1 MTTKRKYSV
10 DDLLH
15 FCGIRDES
23 VISFTKMIMD
33 EDRYADIE
41 EKNNKLYN
49 LTEEI
54 LNTSRVLNIID
65 YEKIREMGKIV
76 DSMVKPMQ
84 ESTEQVINKIMDA
97 QEKIKRP
104 DIKFNLEHNK
114 SIMWKTQGLAT
125 GSYVFSADSQI
136 GKTGFVMNLCAD
148 ALLSNMDSKLIYV
161 SLDDSQTEIV
171 SRLICAMCFRLSVD
185 TSKTDLLP
193 DINCVNS
200 GYSYWDDKRNEYVRN
215 DTIELIKSKGTE
227 VFNELVKKNRIII
240 VNGEHSMASLDS
252 VFASQSKK
260 NTLVV
265 LDAIYNIKDD
275 FKVGL
280 DKDEKISRMVKM
292 LPVKYGATAIAIKE
306 IVKGTK
312 EKGAQLSE
320 EGERKRNKV
329 DIADTKGSVIWEYN
343 CNVMGTLYDYKGK
356 LAVNIQKN
364 KITGKKFVRY
374 YDFNPYKNAYK
385 ELDLI
390 VKTEVKK

>member
-23 VISFTKMIMD
+23 AIAFTKMIMD

-185 TSKTDLLP
+185 TSRTDLLP

-227 VFNELVKKNRIII
+227 VFNELLKKNRIII

-292 LPVKYGATAIAIKE
+292 LPVKYGVTAIAIKE

>member
-1 MTTKRKYSV
+1 MTGKRKYSV

-23 VISFTKMIMD
+23 AISFTKMIMD

-185 TSKTDLLP
+185 TSRTDLLP

-227 VFNELVKKNRIII
+227 VFNELLKKNRIII

>member
-23 VISFTKMIMD
+23 AISFTKMIMD

-185 TSKTDLLP
+185 TSRTDLLP

-227 VFNELVKKNRIII
+227 VFNELVKKNRIVI

-292 LPVKYGATAIAIKE
+292 LPVKYGVTAIAIKE

>member
-15 FCGIRDES
+15 FCGIKDES
-23 VISFTKMIMD
+23 AIQFTKMILD

-54 LNTSRVLNIID
+54 LNTSRVLNTID

-114 SIMWKTQGLAT
+114 AIMWKTQGLAT
-125 GSYVFSADSQI
+125 GSYVFSADSQV

-185 TSKTDLLP
+185 TSRTDLLP

-200 GYSYWDDKRNEYVRN
+200 GYSYWDDKRNEYVRH
-215 DTIELIKSKGTE
+215 DTIEVIKSKGTE
-227 VFNELVKKNRIII
+227 VFNELVKKNRIVI

-265 LDAIYNIKDD
+265 LDAVYNIKDD
-275 FKVGL
+275 FKPGL

-292 LPVKYGATAIAIKE
+292 LPVKYGVTAIAIKE

-320 EGERKRNKV
+320 DGERKRNKV

-390 VKTEVKK
+390 VKTTGK

>member
-15 FCGIRDES
+15 FCGIKDES
-23 VISFTKMIMD
+23 AIQFTKMILD

-54 LNTSRVLNIID
+54 LNTSRVLNTID

-84 ESTEQVINKIMDA
+84 ESTEQVINKIIDA

-104 DIKFNLEHNK
+104 LIKFNLEHNK
-114 SIMWKTQGLAT
+114 AIMWKTQGLAT
-125 GSYVFSADSQI
+125 GSYVFSADSQV

-185 TSKTDLLP
+185 TSRTDLLP

-200 GYSYWDDKRNEYVRN
+200 GYSYWDDKRNEYVRH
-215 DTIELIKSKGTE
+215 DTIEVIKSKGTE
-227 VFNELVKKNRIII
+227 VFNELVKKNRIVI
-240 VNGEHSMASLDS
+240 VNGEHSMTSLDS

-275 FKVGL
+275 FKPGL

-292 LPVKYGATAIAIKE
+292 LPVKYGVTAIAIKE
-306 IVKGTK
+306 VVKGTK

-390 VKTEVKK
+390 VKTTEK

>member
-23 VISFTKMIMD
+23 AIAFTKMIMD

-185 TSKTDLLP
+185 TSRTDLLP

-227 VFNELVKKNRIII
+227 VFNELVKKNRIVI

-292 LPVKYGATAIAIKE
+292 LPVKYGVTAIAIKE

>member
-23 VISFTKMIMD
+23 AISFTKMIMD

-41 EKNNKLYN
+41 EKNNRLYN
-49 LTEEI
+49 LTEGI

-185 TSKTDLLP
+185 TSRTDLLP

-227 VFNELVKKNRIII
+227 VFNELAKKNRIII

-275 FKVGL
+275 FRVGL

-292 LPVKYGATAIAIKE
+292 LPVKYGVTAIAIKE

-390 VKTEVKK
+390 VKTMEK

>member
-15 FCGIRDES
+15 FCGIKDES
-23 VISFTKMIMD
+23 AIQFTKMILD

-41 EKNNKLYN
+41 EKNNKLCN

-54 LNTSRVLNIID
+54 LNTSRVLNTID

-84 ESTEQVINKIMDA
+84 ESTEQVINKIIDA

-104 DIKFNLEHNK
+104 LIKFNLEHNK
-114 SIMWKTQGLAT
+114 AIMWKTQGLAT
-125 GSYVFSADSQI
+125 GSYVFSADSQV

-185 TSKTDLLP
+185 TSRTDLLP

-200 GYSYWDDKRNEYVRN
+200 GYSYWDDKRNEYVRH
-215 DTIELIKSKGTE
+215 DTIEVIKSKGTE
-227 VFNELVKKNRIII
+227 VFNELAKKNRIII

-292 LPVKYGATAIAIKE
+292 LPVKYGVTAIAIKE

-390 VKTEVKK
+390 VKTTGK

>member
-23 VISFTKMIMD
+23 AIAFTKMIMD

-185 TSKTDLLP
+185 TSRTDLLP

-200 GYSYWDDKRNEYVRN
+200 GYSYWDDKRNDYVRN

-227 VFNELVKKNRIII
+227 VFNELVKKNRIVI

-292 LPVKYGATAIAIKE
+292 LPVKYGVTAIAIKE

>member
-15 FCGIRDES
+15 FCGIKDES
-23 VISFTKMIMD
+23 AIQFTKMILD

-54 LNTSRVLNIID
+54 LNTSRVLNTID

-84 ESTEQVINKIMDA
+84 ESTEQVINKIIDA

-104 DIKFNLEHNK
+104 LIKFNLEHNK
-114 SIMWKTQGLAT
+114 AIMWKTQGLAT
-125 GSYVFSADSQI
+125 GSYVFSADSQV

-171 SRLICAMCFRLSVD
+171 SRLICAMCYRLSVD
-185 TSKTDLLP
+185 TSRTDLLP

-200 GYSYWDDKRNEYVRN
+200 GYSYWDDKRNEYVRH
-215 DTIELIKSKGTE
+215 DTIEVIKSKGTE
-227 VFNELVKKNRIII
+227 VFNELVKKNRIVI

-275 FKVGL
+275 FKPGL

-292 LPVKYGATAIAIKE
+292 LPVKYGVTAIAIKE

-320 EGERKRNKV
+320 DGERKRNKV

-390 VKTEVKK
+390 VKTMEK

>member
-1 MTTKRKYSV
+1 MTIKRKYSI

-15 FCGIRDES
+15 FCGIKDES
-23 VISFTKMIMD
+23 AIQFTKMIMD

-41 EKNNKLYN
+41 EKNNKLCN

-54 LNTSRVLNIID
+54 LNTSKVLNTID

-84 ESTEQVINKIMDA
+84 ESTEQVINKIIDA

-104 DIKFNLEHNK
+104 LIKFNLEHNK
-114 SIMWKTQGLAT
+114 AIMWKTQGLAT
-125 GSYVFSADSQI
+125 GSYVFSADSQV

-185 TSKTDLLP
+185 TSRTDLLP

-200 GYSYWDDKRNEYVRN
+200 GYSYWDDKRNEYVRH
-215 DTIELIKSKGTE
+215 DTIEVIKSKGTE
-227 VFNELVKKNRIII
+227 VFNELVKKNRIVI
-240 VNGEHSMASLDS
+240 VNGEHSMTSLDS

-275 FKVGL
+275 FKPGL

-292 LPVKYGATAIAIKE
+292 LPVKYGVTAIAIKE
-306 IVKGTK
+306 VVKGTK

-390 VKTEVKK
+390 VKTTEK

>member
-1 MTTKRKYSV
+1 M
-10 DDLLH
+10 
-15 FCGIRDES
+15 
-23 VISFTKMIMD
+23 
-33 EDRYADIE
+33 
-41 EKNNKLYN
+41 
-49 LTEEI
+49 
-54 LNTSRVLNIID
+54 LNIID

-185 TSKTDLLP
+185 TSRTDLLP

-227 VFNELVKKNRIII
+227 VFNELLKKNRIII

-292 LPVKYGATAIAIKE
+292 LPVKYGVTAIAIKE